1 MSTIENRGNRISRRA
16 VACESGIHGHLYSA
30 DIDNVI

>member
-16 VACESGIHGHLYSA
+16 VACKRGIRGHLSSA